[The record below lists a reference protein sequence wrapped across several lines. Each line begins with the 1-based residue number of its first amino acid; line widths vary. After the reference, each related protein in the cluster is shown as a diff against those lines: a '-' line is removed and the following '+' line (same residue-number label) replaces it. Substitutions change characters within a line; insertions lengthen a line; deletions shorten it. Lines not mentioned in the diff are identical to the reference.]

1 MAVKGRNKHNYGG
14 MKMEYALLIGV
25 IVFLIAMIAYGYIR
39 GFIKI
44 VLSMV
49 ATIATIVLAAVLTI
63 PFSGV
68 LKNTGIGEG
77 IETSVREIVEQAHI
91 IDEDS
96 VMELDFPEAI
106 LEPIAQGTADAQET
120 IQEYVIDEL
129 TDTII
134 KALTFFILTI
144 IIYIIIRIII
154 GVLDVF
160 SKLPIINGINK
171 WAGAVIGLVQ
181 GLLFIW
187 IASLVLTAFSDK
199 SWAQEVFRQ
208 INDNGFLSFI
218 YNNNM
223 VIWLIT
229 KLL

>member
-1 MAVKGRNKHNYGG
+1 
-14 MKMEYALLIGV
+14 MEYALLIGV
-25 IVFLIAMIAYGYIR
+25 IIFLIAMIAYGYMR
-39 GFIKI
+39 GLIKI
-44 VLSMV
+44 VFSMV
-49 ATIATIVLAAVLTI
+49 ATIATIILAAVLTI

-68 LKNTGIGEG
+68 LKNTGIGDG
-77 IETSVREIVEQAHI
+77 IEASVREIVEEAHI
-91 IDEDS
+91 IDEES
-96 VMELDFPEAI
+96 VMELDFPKAV
-106 LEPIAQGTADAQET
+106 LEPIAKGTKDAQDA
-120 IQEYVIDEL
+120 IQEYVIEEL

-134 KALTFFILTI
+134 KALTFLALTL
-144 IIYIIIRIII
+144 IIYIVIRIII

-187 IASLVLTAFSDK
+187 LASLILTAFSDK
-199 SWAQEVFRQ
+199 EWAQEVFRQ

-223 VIWLIT
+223 VIWLVT
-229 KLL
+229 RLL

>member
-1 MAVKGRNKHNYGG
+1 
-14 MKMEYALLIGV
+14 MEYALLIGV
-25 IVFLIAMIAYGYIR
+25 IVFLIAMIAYGYMR

-77 IETSVREIVEQAHI
+77 IEASVREIVEQARI
-91 IDEDS
+91 VDEDS

-106 LEPIAQGTADAQET
+106 LEPIAQGTADAQDT

-134 KALTFFILTI
+134 KALTFLILTL
-144 IIYIIIRIII
+144 IIYIVIRIII
-154 GVLDVF
+154 AVLDVF

-187 IASLVLTAFSDK
+187 IASLVLMAFSDK
-199 SWAQEVFRQ
+199 SWAQDVFRQ

-223 VIWLIT
+223 VIWLVT
-229 KLL
+229 KLM

>member
-1 MAVKGRNKHNYGG
+1 
-14 MKMEYALLIGV
+14 MEYALLIGV
-25 IVFLIAMIAYGYIR
+25 IIFLIAMIAYGYMR
-39 GFIKI
+39 GLIKI
-44 VLSMV
+44 VFSMV
-49 ATIATIVLAAVLTI
+49 ATIATIILAAVLTI

-68 LKNTGIGEG
+68 LKNTGIGDG
-77 IETSVREIVEQAHI
+77 IEASVREIVEEAHI
-91 IDEDS
+91 IDEES
-96 VMELDFPEAI
+96 VMELDFPKAV
-106 LEPIAQGTADAQET
+106 LEPIAKGTKDAQDA
-120 IQEYVIDEL
+120 IQEYVIEEL

-134 KALTFFILTI
+134 KALTFLALTL
-144 IIYIIIRIII
+144 IIYIVIRIII

-187 IASLVLTAFSDK
+187 IASLILTAFSDK
-199 SWAQEVFRQ
+199 EWAQEVFRQ

-223 VIWLIT
+223 VIWLVT
-229 KLL
+229 RLL

>member
-1 MAVKGRNKHNYGG
+1 
-14 MKMEYALLIGV
+14 MEYALLIGV

>member
-1 MAVKGRNKHNYGG
+1 
-14 MKMEYALLIGV
+14 MEYALLIGV
-25 IVFLIAMIAYGYIR
+25 IIFLIAMIAYGYMR
-39 GFIKI
+39 GLIKI
-44 VLSMV
+44 VFSMV
-49 ATIATIVLAAVLTI
+49 ATIATIILAAVLTI

-68 LKNTGIGEG
+68 LKNTGIGDG
-77 IETSVREIVEQAHI
+77 IEASVREIVEEAYI
-91 IDEDS
+91 IDEES
-96 VMELDFPEAI
+96 VMELDFPKAV
-106 LEPIAQGTADAQET
+106 LEPIAKGTKDAQDA
-120 IQEYVIDEL
+120 IQEYVIEEL

-134 KALTFFILTI
+134 KALTFLALTL
-144 IIYIIIRIII
+144 IIYIVIRIII

-187 IASLVLTAFSDK
+187 IASLILTAFSDK
-199 SWAQEVFRQ
+199 EWAQEVFRQ

-223 VIWLIT
+223 VIWLVT
-229 KLL
+229 RLL

>member
-1 MAVKGRNKHNYGG
+1 
-14 MKMEYALLIGV
+14 MEYALLIGV
-25 IVFLIAMIAYGYIR
+25 IVFLIAMIAYGYMR

-77 IETSVREIVEQAHI
+77 IEASVREIVEQARI
-91 IDEDS
+91 VDEDS

-106 LEPIAQGTADAQET
+106 LEPIAQGTADAQDT

-134 KALTFFILTI
+134 KALTFLILTL
-144 IIYIIIRIII
+144 IIYIVIRIII
-154 GVLDVF
+154 AVLDVF

-187 IASLVLTAFSDK
+187 IASLVMMAFSDK
-199 SWAQEVFRQ
+199 SWAQDVFRQ

-223 VIWLIT
+223 VIWLVT
-229 KLL
+229 KLM

>member
-1 MAVKGRNKHNYGG
+1 
-14 MKMEYALLIGV
+14 MEYALLIGV
-25 IVFLIAMIAYGYIR
+25 IIFLVAMIAYGYMR
-39 GFIKI
+39 GLIKI
-44 VLSMV
+44 VFSMV

-77 IETSVREIVEQAHI
+77 IEASVREIVEQAHI
-91 IDEDS
+91 IDEES
-96 VMELDFPEAI
+96 VMELDFPKAV
-106 LEPIAQGTADAQET
+106 LEPIAKGTQNAQET
-120 IQEYVIDEL
+120 IQEYVIEEL

-134 KALTFFILTI
+134 KALTFLVLTL
-144 IIYIIIRIII
+144 IIYIIVRIII

-171 WAGAVIGLVQ
+171 WAGAVVGLVQ

-187 IASLVLTAFSDK
+187 IASLILTAFSDK
-199 SWAQEVFRQ
+199 EWAQEVFRQ

-223 VIWLIT
+223 VIWLVT
-229 KLL
+229 RLL

>member
-1 MAVKGRNKHNYGG
+1 M
-14 MKMEYALLIGV
+14 
-25 IVFLIAMIAYGYIR
+25 
-39 GFIKI
+39 
-44 VLSMV
+44 
-49 ATIATIVLAAVLTI
+49 TI

-68 LKNTGIGEG
+68 LKNTGIGDG
-77 IETSVREIVEQAHI
+77 IEASVREIVEEAHI
-91 IDEDS
+91 IDEES
-96 VMELDFPEAI
+96 VMELDFPKAV
-106 LEPIAQGTADAQET
+106 LEPIAKGTKDAQDA
-120 IQEYVIDEL
+120 IQEYVIEEL

-134 KALTFFILTI
+134 KALTFLALTL
-144 IIYIIIRIII
+144 IIYIVIRIII

-187 IASLVLTAFSDK
+187 IASLILTAFSDK
-199 SWAQEVFRQ
+199 EWAQEVFRQ

-223 VIWLIT
+223 VIWLVT
-229 KLL
+229 RLL

>member
-1 MAVKGRNKHNYGG
+1 
-14 MKMEYALLIGV
+14 MEYALLIGV
-25 IVFLIAMIAYGYIR
+25 IIFLIAMIAYGYMR
-39 GFIKI
+39 GLIKI
-44 VLSMV
+44 VFSMV
-49 ATIATIVLAAVLTI
+49 ATIATIILAAVLTI

-68 LKNTGIGEG
+68 LKNTGIGDG
-77 IETSVREIVEQAHI
+77 IEASVREIVEEAHI
-91 IDEDS
+91 IDEES
-96 VMELDFPEAI
+96 VMELDFPKAV
-106 LEPIAQGTADAQET
+106 LEPIAKGTKDAQDA
-120 IQEYVIDEL
+120 IQEYVIEEL

-134 KALTFFILTI
+134 KALTFLGLTL
-144 IIYIIIRIII
+144 IIYIVIRIII

-187 IASLVLTAFSDK
+187 IASLILTAFSDK
-199 SWAQEVFRQ
+199 EWAQEVFRQ

-223 VIWLIT
+223 VIWLVT
-229 KLL
+229 RLL

>member
-1 MAVKGRNKHNYGG
+1 
-14 MKMEYALLIGV
+14 MEYALLIGV
-25 IVFLIAMIAYGYIR
+25 IVFLIAMTAYGYLR
-39 GFIKI
+39 GLIKI

-49 ATIATIVLAAVLTI
+49 ATVATIVLAAVLTI

-68 LKNTGIGEG
+68 VKNTGIGDG
-77 IETSVREIVEQAHI
+77 IEKSVRELVEQANI
-91 IDEDS
+91 VDEAS
-96 VMELDFPEAI
+96 IMEMDFPDEI
-106 LEPIAQGTADAQET
+106 LKPIAKGTAEAQST

-134 KALTFFILTI
+134 KALTFFVLTI
-144 IIYIIIRIII
+144 VIYIIIRIII
-154 GVLDVF
+154 AVLDVF

-171 WAGAVIGLVQ
+171 WAGAVVGLVQ

-223 VIWLIT
+223 VIWLVT

>member
-1 MAVKGRNKHNYGG
+1 
-14 MKMEYALLIGV
+14 MEYALLIGV
-25 IVFLIAMIAYGYIR
+25 IVFLIAMTAYGYMR

-44 VLSMV
+44 VLSMA

-63 PFSGV
+63 PFSGI

-77 IETSVREIVEQAHI
+77 IEASVREIVEQASI
-91 IDEDS
+91 ADEDS

-106 LEPIAQGTADAQET
+106 LKPIAEGTADAQET

-134 KALTFFILTI
+134 KALTFLVLTL
-144 IIYIIIRIII
+144 IIYIAIRIII
-154 GVLDVF
+154 AVLDVF
-160 SKLPIINGINK
+160 SKLPIISGINK
-171 WAGAVIGLVQ
+171 WAGAVIGIVQ

-187 IASLVLTAFSDK
+187 IASLVLMAFSDK

-223 VIWLIT
+223 VIWLVT
-229 KLL
+229 KLM

>member
-1 MAVKGRNKHNYGG
+1 
-14 MKMEYALLIGV
+14 MEYALLIGV
-25 IVFLIAMIAYGYIR
+25 IIFLIAMIAYGYIR
-39 GFIKI
+39 GLIKI

-63 PFSGV
+63 PFSRV
-68 LKNTGIGEG
+68 VKNTGIGEG

-91 IDEDS
+91 IDEES
-96 VMELDFPEAI
+96 IMELDFPEAV
-106 LEPIAQGTADAQET
+106 LKPIANGTKEAQET

-134 KALTFFILTI
+134 KALTFLVLAL

-154 GVLDVF
+154 AVLDIF

-171 WAGAVIGLVQ
+171 WAGAAIGLVQ

-199 SWAQEVFRQ
+199 DWAQEVFRQ

-223 VIWLIT
+223 VIWLVT
-229 KLL
+229 RLL

>member
-1 MAVKGRNKHNYGG
+1 
-14 MKMEYALLIGV
+14 MEYALLIGV
-25 IVFLIAMIAYGYIR
+25 IIFLIAMIAYGYMR
-39 GFIKI
+39 GLIKI
-44 VLSMV
+44 VFSMV
-49 ATIATIVLAAVLTI
+49 TTIATIVLAAVLTI

-77 IETSVREIVEQAHI
+77 IEASVREIVEQAHI
-91 IDEDS
+91 VDEES
-96 VMELDFPEAI
+96 VMELDFPKAV
-106 LEPIAQGTADAQET
+106 LEPIAKGTQDAQET
-120 IQEYVIDEL
+120 IQEYVIEEL

-134 KALTFFILTI
+134 KALTFLVLTL
-144 IIYIIIRIII
+144 IIYIIVRIII

-171 WAGAVIGLVQ
+171 WAGAVVGLVQ

-187 IASLVLTAFSDK
+187 IASLILTAFSDK
-199 SWAQEVFRQ
+199 EWAQEVFRQ

-223 VIWLIT
+223 VIWLVT
-229 KLL
+229 RFL

>member
-1 MAVKGRNKHNYGG
+1 
-14 MKMEYALLIGV
+14 MEYALLIGV
-25 IVFLIAMIAYGYIR
+25 IVFLVAMIAYGYMR

-63 PFSGV
+63 PFSSV
-68 LKNTGIGEG
+68 MKNTGIGEG
-77 IETSVREIVEQAHI
+77 VEASVREIVEQAHI
-91 IDEDS
+91 IDEES
-96 VMELDFPEAI
+96 VMQLDFPEAI
-106 LEPIAQGTADAQET
+106 LEPIAQSTSEAQET
-120 IQEYVIDEL
+120 IQEYVIEEI

-134 KALTFFILTI
+134 KALTFLGLMIV
-144 IIYIIIRIII
+144 IYIIIRIII
-154 GVLDVF
+154 GVLDIF
-160 SKLPIINGINK
+160 SKLPVINGINK

-187 IASLVLTAFSDK
+187 AASLVLTAFSDK
-199 SWAQEVFRQ
+199 AWAQEVFRQ

-223 VIWLIT
+223 VTWLVT
-229 KLL
+229 QLL

>member
-1 MAVKGRNKHNYGG
+1 
-14 MKMEYALLIGV
+14 MEYALLIGV
-25 IVFLIAMIAYGYIR
+25 IIFLIAMIAYGYMR
-39 GFIKI
+39 GLIKI
-44 VLSMV
+44 VFSMV

-77 IETSVREIVEQAHI
+77 IEASVREIVVQAHV
-91 IDEDS
+91 IDEES
-96 VMELDFPEAI
+96 VMELDFPKAI
-106 LEPIAQGTADAQET
+106 LEPIAKGTQNAQET
-120 IQEYVIDEL
+120 IQEYVIEEL

-134 KALTFFILTI
+134 KALTFLVLTL

-171 WAGAVIGLVQ
+171 WAGAVVGLVQ

-187 IASLVLTAFSDK
+187 IASLILTAFSDK
-199 SWAQEVFRQ
+199 EWAQEVFRQ

-223 VIWLIT
+223 VIWLVT
-229 KLL
+229 RLL

>member
-1 MAVKGRNKHNYGG
+1 
-14 MKMEYALLIGV
+14 MEYALLIGV
-25 IVFLIAMIAYGYIR
+25 IIFLIAMIAYGYMR
-39 GFIKI
+39 GLIKI
-44 VLSMV
+44 VFSMV

-77 IETSVREIVEQAHI
+77 IEASVREIVEQAHI
-91 IDEDS
+91 IDEES
-96 VMELDFPEAI
+96 VMELDFPKAV
-106 LEPIAQGTADAQET
+106 LEPIAKGTQNAQET
-120 IQEYVIDEL
+120 IQEYVIEEL

-134 KALTFFILTI
+134 KALTFLVLTL
-144 IIYIIIRIII
+144 IIYIIVRIII

-171 WAGAVIGLVQ
+171 WAGAVVGLVQ

-187 IASLVLTAFSDK
+187 IASLILTAFSDK
-199 SWAQEVFRQ
+199 EWAQEVFRQ

-223 VIWLIT
+223 VIWLVT
-229 KLL
+229 RLL

>member
-1 MAVKGRNKHNYGG
+1 
-14 MKMEYALLIGV
+14 MEYALLIVV
-25 IVFLIAMIAYGYIR
+25 IIFLIAMIAYGYMR
-39 GFIKI
+39 GLIKI
-44 VLSMV
+44 VFSMV

-77 IETSVREIVEQAHI
+77 IEASVREIVEQAHI
-91 IDEDS
+91 IDEES
-96 VMELDFPEAI
+96 VMELDFPKAV
-106 LEPIAQGTADAQET
+106 LEPIAKGTQNAQET
-120 IQEYVIDEL
+120 IQEYVIEEL

-134 KALTFFILTI
+134 KALTFLVLTL
-144 IIYIIIRIII
+144 IIYIIVRIII

-171 WAGAVIGLVQ
+171 WAGAVVGLVQ

-187 IASLVLTAFSDK
+187 IASLILTAFSDK
-199 SWAQEVFRQ
+199 EWAQEVFRQ

-223 VIWLIT
+223 VIWLVT
-229 KLL
+229 RLL

>member
-1 MAVKGRNKHNYGG
+1 
-14 MKMEYALLIGV
+14 MEYALLIGV
-25 IVFLIAMIAYGYIR
+25 VVFLIAMTAYGYLR
-39 GFIKI
+39 GLIKI

-49 ATIATIVLAAVLTI
+49 ATVATIVLAAVLTI

-68 LKNTGIGEG
+68 VKNTGIGDG
-77 IETSVREIVEQAHI
+77 IEKSVRELVEQANI
-91 IDEDS
+91 VDEAS
-96 VMELDFPEAI
+96 IMEMDFPDAI
-106 LEPIAQGTADAQET
+106 LEPIAKGTAEAQDT

-134 KALTFFILTI
+134 KALTFLVLTI
-144 IIYIIIRIII
+144 VIYIIIRIII
-154 GVLDVF
+154 AVLDVF
-160 SKLPIINGINK
+160 SRLPIINGINK
-171 WAGAVIGLVQ
+171 WAGAVVGLVQ

-199 SWAQEVFRQ
+199 DWAQEVFRQ

-223 VIWLIT
+223 VIWLVT

>member
-1 MAVKGRNKHNYGG
+1 
-14 MKMEYALLIGV
+14 MEYALLIGV
-25 IVFLIAMIAYGYIR
+25 IIFLIAMIAYGYMR
-39 GFIKI
+39 GLIKI
-44 VLSMV
+44 VFSMV

-77 IETSVREIVEQAHI
+77 IEASVREIVEQAHI
-91 IDEDS
+91 IDEES
-96 VMELDFPEAI
+96 VMELDFPKAI
-106 LEPIAQGTADAQET
+106 LEPIAKGTQNAQET
-120 IQEYVIDEL
+120 IQEYVIEEL

-134 KALTFFILTI
+134 KALTFLVLTL
-144 IIYIIIRIII
+144 IIYIIVRIII

-171 WAGAVIGLVQ
+171 WAGAVVGLVQ

-187 IASLVLTAFSDK
+187 IASLILTAFSDK
-199 SWAQEVFRQ
+199 EWAQEVFRQ

-223 VIWLIT
+223 VIWLVT
-229 KLL
+229 RLL

>member
-1 MAVKGRNKHNYGG
+1 
-14 MKMEYALLIGV
+14 MEYALLIGV
-25 IVFLIAMIAYGYIR
+25 IIFLVAMIAYGYMR
-39 GFIKI
+39 GLIKI
-44 VLSMV
+44 VFSMV

-77 IETSVREIVEQAHI
+77 IEASVREIVEQAHI
-91 IDEDS
+91 IDEES
-96 VMELDFPEAI
+96 VMELDFPKAV
-106 LEPIAQGTADAQET
+106 LEPIAKGTQNAQET
-120 IQEYVIDEL
+120 IQEYVIEEL

-134 KALTFFILTI
+134 KALTFLVLTL
-144 IIYIIIRIII
+144 IIYIIVRIII

-171 WAGAVIGLVQ
+171 WAGEVVGLVQ

-187 IASLVLTAFSDK
+187 IASLILTAFSDK
-199 SWAQEVFRQ
+199 EWAQEVFRQ

-223 VIWLIT
+223 VIWLVT
-229 KLL
+229 RLL

>member
-1 MAVKGRNKHNYGG
+1 
-14 MKMEYALLIGV
+14 MEYALLIGV
-25 IVFLIAMIAYGYIR
+25 IIFLVAMIAYGYMR
-39 GFIKI
+39 GLIKI
-44 VLSMV
+44 VFSMV

-77 IETSVREIVEQAHI
+77 IEASVREIVEQAHI
-91 IDEDS
+91 IDEES
-96 VMELDFPEAI
+96 VMELDFPKAI
-106 LEPIAQGTADAQET
+106 LEPIAKGTQNAQET
-120 IQEYVIDEL
+120 IQEYVIEEL

-134 KALTFFILTI
+134 KALTFLVLTL
-144 IIYIIIRIII
+144 IIYIIVRIII

-171 WAGAVIGLVQ
+171 WAGAVVGLVQ

-187 IASLVLTAFSDK
+187 IASLILTAFSDK
-199 SWAQEVFRQ
+199 EWAQEVFRQ

-223 VIWLIT
+223 VIWLVT
-229 KLL
+229 RLL

>member
-1 MAVKGRNKHNYGG
+1 
-14 MKMEYALLIGV
+14 MEYALLIGV

-106 LEPIAQGTADAQET
+106 LEPIAQGTSDAQET

>member
-1 MAVKGRNKHNYGG
+1 
-14 MKMEYALLIGV
+14 MEYALLIGV
-25 IVFLIAMIAYGYIR
+25 IIFLIAMIAYVYMR
-39 GFIKI
+39 GLIKI
-44 VLSMV
+44 VFSMV
-49 ATIATIVLAAVLTI
+49 ATIATIILAAVLTI

-68 LKNTGIGEG
+68 LKNTGIGDG
-77 IETSVREIVEQAHI
+77 IEASVREIVEEAHI
-91 IDEDS
+91 IDEES
-96 VMELDFPEAI
+96 VMELDFPKAV
-106 LEPIAQGTADAQET
+106 LEPIAKGTKDAQDA
-120 IQEYVIDEL
+120 IQEYVIEEL

-134 KALTFFILTI
+134 KALTFLGLTL
-144 IIYIIIRIII
+144 IIYIVIRIII

-187 IASLVLTAFSDK
+187 IASLILTAFSDK
-199 SWAQEVFRQ
+199 EWAQEVFRQ

-223 VIWLIT
+223 VIWLVT
-229 KLL
+229 RLL